1 VKRISLHPSLICF
14 STCYQDVRLSSSTF
28 LKSHLQN
35 MISLGLVP
43 SFLELAYQLKNNDH
57 SAEFCD
63 VILELVDLH
72 PNSVPLDSRL
82 LSFLDSF
89 VRSAFLPYGPKTI
102 THMCRGLSRIAQT
115 VDLQLLVD
123 TNLLSTL
130 FTLDSSSSSAG
141 SLISLIEDCVKND
154 RTDLLQHLF
163 VVGLIPS
170 LRRRKI
176 VLNLNPAS

>member
-1 VKRISLHPSLICF
+1 M
-14 STCYQDVRLSSSTF
+14 T
-28 LKSHLQN
+28 
-35 MISLGLVP
+35 SLGLVP

-63 VILELVDLH
+63 VILELVDLD
-72 PNSVPLDSRL
+72 PSSVPLDSRL
-82 LSFLDSF
+82 LSFLESF

-102 THMCRGLSRIAQT
+102 TSRCYGLISRIAQT

-123 TNLLSTL
+123 SNLLSTL

-141 SLISLIEDCVKND
+141 SLISLIDDCVKND

-170 LRRRKI
+170 LRQGHKI
-176 VLNLNPAS
+176 VLVPR